1 MKKKIIISALLSCVI
16 LGIAA
21 CSNTTKSTEKII
33 PEKEPVD
40 TTTEVTTDETTV
52 STNPNAEIDDSGI
65 IKVANP
71 IAVDMTGMT
80 AEDIVLNIWKTAD
93 ISIGDTKDSY
103 FMRLVVEDKDI
114 TTESDSSIYWQFY
127 PIGSKCFIDTIDVTV
142 ETDNNF
148 KVVSIDDDTYVAL
161 RIYIENTE
169 LRNDTFEAIAA
180 KYKAEGYTVTPITAD
195 DGSLSKSLEIS
206 GKGKEF
212 TINCSGQNITMK
224 IPVLLTK
231 ITEHG
236 TIIATDVAAAVYNE
250 NGEPLETL
258 TNILVED
265 GTKTNKHYEH
275 PVKKG

>member
-1 MKKKIIISALLSCVI
+1 MKKKIIMSALLSCVI

-21 CSNTTKSTEKII
+21 CSNTTKSTEKTI

-40 TTTEVTTDETTV
+40 TTTEVTTEETAEP
-52 STNPNAEIDDSGI
+52 TNPNIETDDSGI

-80 AEDIVLNIWKTAD
+80 TDDIVLNIWKTAD

-103 FMRLVVEDKDI
+103 FARLVVEDKDI
-114 TTESDSSIYWQFY
+114 TNESDSSIYWQFY
-127 PIGSKCFIDTIDVTV
+127 PMGSKCFIDTIDVTV

-180 KYKAEGYTVTPITAD
+180 KYKAEGYTVTPVTMD
-195 DGSLSKSLEIS
+195 DGSMSKSLEIS

-212 TINCSGQNITMK
+212 TVNCSGQNITIK
-224 IPVLLTK
+224 IPVLPTK

-236 TIIATDVAAAVYNE
+236 TIIATDIASAVYNE
-250 NGEPLETL
+250 NGEPLETI
-258 TNILVED
+258 TTILVED
-265 GTKTNKHYEH
+265 GSKTNKQYEH